1 MTRHSA
7 RVLVCRSQF
16 GVAAAKTPIQ
26 HAIGLRIGRLPGQH
40 QGELS
45 LVESLDPTVNHDPK
59 SAECQLPLRNPEDH
73 GIPRMLSRHTLHTR
87 HCICFFIWFLSV
99 NKRCAP
105 LVIILTKELSRKPS
119 SRLQR
124 NRSGAPAKLA
134 QCFGGTYGKTNS
146 AFECLPEAP
155 PNSLIH
161 KSQYIWTSIDD
172 ILVHRGSAQDGWRD
186 ADPRNLLY
194 VSENN
199 DIDWE
204 DQHPNGKDPV
214 VAVRADTQKASAVP
228 MNGIEGQVVCRS
240 IEDEVLKPTPTTQL
254 RPDFPLTLPVL
265 TNSDPSSDGCHQ
277 SSTEPTLIA
286 CAIRCQRN
294 IQCRSMYYNA
304 EDHTCVHMLYVD
316 ARLPSVFR
324 LKSEEWKRY
333 AKTAIIS
340 KSAAR

>member
-1 MTRHSA
+1 MPSLTKCLQLGMLISLCLELVSGSKCASSLISLNDGSCAVVLGTTGGFCDALRICGEHSQKTGKYFFLTGLGH
-7 RVLVCRSQF
+7 RVLTSLHF
-16 GVAAAKTPIQ
+16 
-26 HAIGLRIGRLPGQH
+26 PGQ
-40 QGELS
+40 
-45 LVESLDPTVNHDPK
+45 
-59 SAECQLPLRNPEDH
+59 
-73 GIPRMLSRHTLHTR
+73 
-87 HCICFFIWFLSV
+87 
-99 NKRCAP
+99 
-105 LVIILTKELSRKPS
+105 
-119 SRLQR
+119 
-124 NRSGAPAKLA
+124 
-134 QCFGGTYGKTNS
+134 
-146 AFECLPEAP
+146 
-155 PNSLIH
+155 
-161 KSQYIWTSIDD
+161 SQYIWTSIDD